1 MFDNTNRLFSRKGT
15 DKEEIATNSA
25 ILEDVTTN
33 NYDEPQRENVERDI
47 DELNFDAPVI
57 NDLVDANIEG
67 PSLDD
72 IPEEPAAEEILSSNE
87 VLLSVGNDD
96 DDDFESIWFNL

>member
-25 ILEDVTTN
+25 ILDDVTSN
-33 NYDEPQRENVERDI
+33 NYNEPQRENVERDI
-47 DELNFDAPVI
+47 DEMNFDAPVI
-57 NDLVDANIEG
+57 NDFVDTNVEG
-67 PSLDD
+67 LSFDD
-72 IPEEPAAEEILSSNE
+72 IPDEPAANEILSSNE
-87 VLLSVGNDD
+87 ILLSVGNDD

>member
-1 MFDNTNRLFSRKGT
+1 MFDNMNRLFSRKGT

-96 DDDFESIWFNL
+96 DDDFESI

>member
-25 ILEDVTTN
+25 ILDDVTSN
-33 NYDEPQRENVERDI
+33 NYNEPQRENVERDI
-47 DELNFDAPVI
+47 DEMNFDAPVI
-57 NDLVDANIEG
+57 NDFVDTNVEGLSFDNI
-67 PSLDD
+67 PD
-72 IPEEPAAEEILSSNE
+72 EPAANEILSSNE

>member
-25 ILEDVTTN
+25 ILDDVTSN
-33 NYDEPQRENVERDI
+33 NYNEPQRENVERDI
-47 DELNFDAPVI
+47 DEMNFDAPVI
-57 NDLVDANIEG
+57 NDFVDTNVEGLSFDNI
-67 PSLDD
+67 PD
-72 IPEEPAAEEILSSNE
+72 EPAANEILSSNE

-96 DDDFESIWFNL
+96 DDDFEAI